1 MTELSWQISSLPE
14 LTTVAEALLNSCKHR
29 SLFVFYGEMGSGK
42 TTLIKQLCSLLGTTD
57 AVASPTY
64 ALVNEYAIPEQ
75 LGRSKLLHMDLYRLD
90 SIDEAM
96 DIGIEEYLADSNSWC
111 FIEWP
116 GIIEPLLPNEKVTI
130 TIDLAENGRR
140 LIKAQCI

>member
-1 MTELSWQISSLPE
+1 MTEHSWQISSLPE
-14 LTTVAEALLNSCKHR
+14 LPGVAKALLDSCKHR

-42 TTLIKQLCSLLGTTD
+42 TTLIKELCALLGTTD

-90 SIDEAM
+90 GIEEAM
-96 DIGIEEYLADSNSWC
+96 DIGIEEYLADDSSWC

-116 GIIEPLLPNEKVTI
+116 GIIEPLLPDEKVI
-130 TIDLAENGRR
+130 VKIDLLADGQRQ
-140 LIKAQCI
+140 LTAQCI